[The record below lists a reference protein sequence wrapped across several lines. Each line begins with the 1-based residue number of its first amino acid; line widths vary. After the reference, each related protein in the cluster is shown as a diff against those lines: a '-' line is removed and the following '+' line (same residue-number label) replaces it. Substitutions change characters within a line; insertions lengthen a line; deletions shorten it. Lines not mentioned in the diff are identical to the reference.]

1 MFKFPRTLQ
10 FACAFDDYVVIGHI
24 VCMSVCMVQG
34 VCACQDRTVLFCH
47 MSACRTDAWA
57 QQRRIILH
65 PHQCLTKNR
74 KVGIFIFS
82 QKRAAFL
89 L

>member
-1 MFKFPRTLQ
+1 
-10 FACAFDDYVVIGHI
+10 
-24 VCMSVCMVQG
+24 MS
-34 VCACQDRTVLFCH
+34 DRTVLFCH

>member
-24 VCMSVCMVQG
+24 VYMSVCMVQG

>member
-34 VCACQDRTVLFCH
+34 VCACQIELFCH

>member
-34 VCACQDRTVLFCH
+34 VCACQNCFVLSHVCV
-47 MSACRTDAWA
+47 
-57 QQRRIILH
+57 Q
-65 PHQCLTKNR
+65 N
-74 KVGIFIFS
+74 
-82 QKRAAFL
+82 
-89 L
+89 